1 MKHFISCIPN
11 QINEEK
17 MGWAD
22 GTPSQEKYTY
32 IAGGKTHRKDHLE
45 DLGSDGKILK
55 WILCNQTNYI
65 HSRWGSVAV
74 TREML
79 STECMLMQILMS
91 WLVITLKM
99 EQWQT

>member
-1 MKHFISCIPN
+1 MKYFMSCIPD
-11 QINEEK
+11 QINEEE
-17 MGWAD
+17 MGWAG
-22 GTPSQEKYTY
+22 GTPSQEKHTY

-45 DLGSDGKILK
+45 DLRTDGKILN
-55 WILCNQTNYI
+55 WILCNMHI
-65 HSRWGSVAV
+65 HSRRGSVAV

-79 STECMLMQILMS
+79 STVCMLMQILMS